1 MISIYVKPQDL
12 FNEETMEFIKTP
24 AFILK
29 LEHSLIS
36 ISKWESKWH
45 KSFID
50 NLKKATTE
58 EIIDYIKCMT
68 LNTVPDDNIYLA
80 LSNENIKEIVDY
92 INNPMTA
99 STVNEA
105 RRPGAGSGAFITS
118 ELVYYWM
125 TAFHIPFEC
134 EKWHFNRLMM
144 LIKICNAKNQPS
156 KKMSKGAIMNR
167 NKALN
172 EARRAQL
179 NSRG

>member
-1 MISIYVKPQDL
+1 MREIHVKAQDL
-12 FNEETMEFIKTP
+12 FNEATMEFIKTP
-24 AFILK
+24 AFTLK

-50 NLKKATTE
+50 NLKHATAE
-58 EIIDYIKCMT
+58 EILDYIKCMT
-68 LNTVPDDNIYLA
+68 LNTVPDDNIYKA

-92 INNPMTA
+92 INDPMTA
-99 STVNEA
+99 STVND
-105 RRPGAGSGAFITS
+105 RSQRGGGGSFITS

-144 LIKICNAKNQPS
+144 LIKICNAKSQPP
-156 KKMSKGAIMNR
+156 KKMGKGAIMNR

-172 EARRAQL
+172 DARRAQL
-179 NSRG
+179 NSKG

>member
-1 MISIYVKPQDL
+1 MLEIEIPAQDL
-12 FNEETMEFIKTP
+12 FNEATLEFIKVP
-24 AFILK
+24 ACKLK

-45 KSFID
+45 KSFTN
-50 NLKKATTE
+50 NLKTASRE
-58 EIIDYIKCMT
+58 EILDYVKCMT
-68 LNTVPDDNIYLA
+68 LNNVNDPNVYNGITNDIF
-80 LSNENIKEIVDY
+80 KKIVDY
-92 INNPMTA
+92 INDPMTA
-99 STVNEA
+99 STVNDMNK
-105 RRPGAGSGAFITS
+105 RGGGTFITS

-125 TAFHIPFEC
+125 TSFHIPFEC

-144 LIKICNAKNQPS
+144 LIRICNAKNQPS

-179 NSRG
+179 NSKG

>member
-1 MISIYVKPQDL
+1 MLEVAVQAQDL

-24 AFILK
+24 AFTLK

-50 NLKKATTE
+50 NLKKASSE
-58 EIIDYIKCMT
+58 EILYYIKCMT
-68 LNTVPDDNIYLA
+68 LNNVPDDNIYKA
-80 LSNENIKEIVDY
+80 LSNENIQDIVDY
-92 INNPMTA
+92 INDPMTA
-99 STVNEA
+99 STVNE
-105 RRPGAGSGAFITS
+105 RPSRGGGSFITS

-125 TAFHIPFEC
+125 TMFHIPFEC

-144 LIKICNAKNQPS
+144 LIKICNAKNQPP
-156 KKMSKGAIMNR
+156 KKMGKGAIMNR

-179 NSRG
+179 NSKG